1 MRKLSLDE
9 LPQLFNVLKGD
20 LSLVGPRP
28 LPESELK
35 LLGGEQNLA
44 RIVTIRPG
52 ITGLW
57 QVSGRNDLDYSDRV
71 RLNFYYIENWSL
83 WLDMKILFK
92 TLWQAIFER
101 NGI

>member
-1 MRKLSLDE
+1 
-9 LPQLFNVLKGD
+9 
-20 LSLVGPRP
+20 
-28 LPESELK
+28 LK
-35 LLGGEQNLA
+35 LLGGEHNLA

>member
-1 MRKLSLDE
+1 
-9 LPQLFNVLKGD
+9 
-20 LSLVGPRP
+20 
-28 LPESELK
+28 